1 MVLKGVPTRILS
13 LLLQALLWTAS
24 KVDQLRA
31 NLARTRAYIKDAS
44 TRESAILAELKKF
57 GEGDPQVTADSQA
70 IACSP
75 LSQQTCEHQAQNMIV
90 EEALKDERRRRESAE
105 QLIRDIEKECR
116 EPFVVPALLQAF
128 VDISQLAAS
137 DGAENHTLVRSS

>member
-1 MVLKGVPTRILS
+1 
-13 LLLQALLWTAS
+13 
-24 KVDQLRA
+24 
-31 NLARTRAYIKDAS
+31 
-44 TRESAILAELKKF
+44 
-57 GEGDPQVTADSQA
+57 
-70 IACSP
+70 
-75 LSQQTCEHQAQNMIV
+75 MIV

-137 DGAENHTLVRSS
+137 DGAENHTL